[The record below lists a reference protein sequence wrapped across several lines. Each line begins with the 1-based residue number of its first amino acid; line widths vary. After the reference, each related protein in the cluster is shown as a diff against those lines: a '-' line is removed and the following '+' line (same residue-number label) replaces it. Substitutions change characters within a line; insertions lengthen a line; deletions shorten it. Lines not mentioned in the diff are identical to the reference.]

1 MTNGPSDTTSFT
13 PSSVLHLKSRMVIS
27 LVPLVQVELEKSVI
41 LVYNALNKYSV
52 LIKAIKQ

>member
-1 MTNGPSDTTSFT
+1 
-13 PSSVLHLKSRMVIS
+13 MVIS
-27 LVPLVQVELEKSVI
+27 LVPLVQVELEKSVV